1 MKALILV
8 AHGSRLTKSN
18 MEVFKL
24 VEKLEKKCSEQY
36 SIIKAAFL
44 ELSEPLIPEGIKDCV
59 EKGARSIIILPY
71 FLNSGRHVTDDIPN
85 IVNNVRKQY
94 PDVDIKITP
103 HLGASDLIIDLL
115 ISSADATQLK

>member
-8 AHGSRLTKSN
+8 AHGSRLAKSN
-18 MEVFKL
+18 TEVFKL
-24 VEKLEKKCSEQY
+24 VGELEKKCSGQY
-36 SIIKAAFL
+36 SIIKTAFL